1 MSLDSDSVFCKRC
14 SGNGGAGCLKR
25 CGLCISISTC
35 EDLFA
40 GLQQYRSSKSCTEL
54 QCL

>member
-25 CGLCISISTC
+25 CGCVYPYPRVRIYSP
-35 EDLFA
+35 A
-40 GLQQYRSSKSCTEL
+40 AAV
-54 QCL
+54 